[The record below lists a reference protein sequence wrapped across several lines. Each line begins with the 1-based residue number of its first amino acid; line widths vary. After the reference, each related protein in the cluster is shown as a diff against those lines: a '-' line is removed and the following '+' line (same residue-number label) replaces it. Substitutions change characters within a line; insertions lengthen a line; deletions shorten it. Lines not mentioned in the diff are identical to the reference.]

1 MTQYIIRRLAQMIP
15 ITFGILTLV
24 FSLIHLVPGDPA
36 VQIAGENAR
45 PEDVRQVRH
54 ALGPHPPRV
63 PDERE
68 RGGAGPPALPGHD
81 RARPR
86 IDARGAPGGVPARH
100 HLGDLSRQMGRQRRA
115 LFCAARRVD
124 AELLV
129 RPAADHRVCDQSP
142 VASRLRARRR
152 AEVAHPPGA
161 DDGPGAVGN
170 PNAHDPREPRGRT
183 DAALRHDGDRE
194 GGDARQGDFPPRAEE
209 CADPGDHSAGA
220 AIRLAADRRDH
231 HGADFLVAGAGAAAD
246 RLDLEARL
254 PAGAGVDSRHRPDVH
269 LREFRERPAVRRG
282 RPEDQAGMKRLR
294 QLLRN
299 FAFTAGLIVTVAL
312 IVAALAAPLI
322 APFDPNVQDTSRRLE
337 APSHDHLLGLDELGR
352 DVLSRILWGARV
364 SLRVGFS
371 VVILA
376 SLGGL
381 SLGAI
386 SGYFGG
392 SVDTILMR
400 LTDILLAFPG
410 ILLAIALVA
419 VLGPS
424 LNNVVLA
431 LVTIGWVAYAR

>member
-1 MTQYIIRRLAQMIP
+1 
-15 ITFGILTLV
+15 
-24 FSLIHLVPGDPA
+24 
-36 VQIAGENAR
+36 
-45 PEDVRQVRH
+45 
-54 ALGPHPPRV
+54 
-63 PDERE
+63 
-68 RGGAGPPALPGHD
+68 
-81 RARPR
+81 
-86 IDARGAPGGVPARH
+86 
-100 HLGDLSRQMGRQRRA
+100 
-115 LFCAARRVD
+115 
-124 AELLV
+124 
-129 RPAADHRVCDQSP
+129 
-142 VASRLRARRR
+142 
-152 AEVAHPPGA
+152 
-161 DDGPGAVGN
+161 
-170 PNAHDPREPRGRT
+170 
-183 DAALRHDGDRE
+183 
-194 GGDARQGDFPPRAEE
+194 
-209 CADPGDHSAGA
+209 
-220 AIRLAADRRDH
+220 
-231 HGADFLVAGAGAAAD
+231 
-246 RLDLEARL
+246 
-254 PAGAGVDSRHRPDVH
+254 
-269 LREFRERPAVRRG
+269 
-282 RPEDQAGMKRLR
+282 MKRLR

-376 SLGGL
+376 SLVGI
-381 SLGAI
+381 SLGAF

-431 LVTIGWVAYAR
+431 LVTIGWVAYARLVRGQVLKVREMEYVTAAKALGAKSPRVIVLHVLPNVINPVVVMATLGLAGAILSEAALSFLGLGVQPPTPSWGAMLNAGRRYLGEANHLTIFPGAAIMLAVMGLNFLGDGLIDMLDPKYRKEM